1 MIAMICDDVYDQ
13 ITMMI
18 MIRIT
23 QNSPVSHHLI
33 VAVNCCCAP
42 VHQTIVTNHHL
53 SHRQKHFLISQRHRL
68 TRGLV
73 SPSRCTG
80 SGSPRCRRKG
90 RCKCSR
96 TTLCTCLALS
106 APEAHSTMKGIQN
119 QPARICHSMS
129 PFSQNSA
136 QKISQL
142 SATCGLAVAREATA
156 RSEARVAAIFYFF
169 AQNPW
174 TVKDLCLAD
183 LN

>member
-1 MIAMICDDVYDQ
+1 MMIVMICDDDYDQ
-13 ITMMI
+13 NYDDGIT
-18 MIRIT
+18 T
-23 QNSPVSHHLI
+23 KNSPVSHHLI

-106 APEAHSTMKGIQN
+106 APEAHSTTMKGIQN

-129 PFSQNSA
+129 PFSPNSA
-136 QKISQL
+136 QEISQL

-156 RSEARVAAIFYFF
+156 RRETRVATILFF
-169 AQNPW
+169 AQNPS
-174 TVKDLCLAD
+174 TVKD
-183 LN
+183 